1 MAVTVLP
8 DGKWFDRACFR
19 RSNLDAPFPG
29 LYRIHEGKIRFFRKI
44 SGFAAVLGLFLTVFG
59 MVESAGKSSF
69 LVG

>member
-1 MAVTVLP
+1 MPLSPVYIESTKEKSVFS
-8 DGKWFDRACFR
+8 G
-19 RSNLDAPFPG
+19 
-29 LYRIHEGKIRFFRKI
+29 KI